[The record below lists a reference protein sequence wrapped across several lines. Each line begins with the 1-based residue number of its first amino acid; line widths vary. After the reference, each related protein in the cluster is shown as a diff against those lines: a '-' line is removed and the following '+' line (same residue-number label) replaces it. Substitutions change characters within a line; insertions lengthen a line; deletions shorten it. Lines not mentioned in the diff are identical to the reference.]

1 MYKVQIPCG
10 TTMFTTEVTNETT
23 YYTDGQ
29 FSMTRQLPNKV
40 KGPNNEIT
48 FAKNTIYNQ
57 HACACII
64 CCDIDNKVRV
74 IAARDEVTF

>member
-40 KGPNNEIT
+40 KGPNNEIA

-57 HACACII
+57 
-64 CCDIDNKVRV
+64 
-74 IAARDEVTF
+74 